1 MVTEIFFSPRR
12 LHPLD
17 GEWGGVDPTLQ
28 EVSTVSASFPTTQG
42 TPLSYLRS
50 LLLHHQPCL
59 AAETWWGGDF
69 LGFITDI
76 S

>member
-1 MVTEIFFSPRR
+1 MVTEMFFSPRR

-28 EVSTVSASFPTTQG
+28 EVSAVSASFPTAQV
-42 TPLSYLRS
+42 TPSRIS
-50 LLLHHQPCL
+50 GPCSFTTSPVL
-59 AAETWWGGDF
+59 VWRHAGVET
-69 LGFITDI
+69 